1 MTYIWNRAERVD
13 KELMPEVVE
22 KAFRDWTR
30 DQYKNFK
37 NLTEEEKSKV
47 NYRVCLQ
54 MGKMNF
60 NLKELG
66 YNK

>member
-37 NLTEEEKSKV
+37 NLTEEEKIKV